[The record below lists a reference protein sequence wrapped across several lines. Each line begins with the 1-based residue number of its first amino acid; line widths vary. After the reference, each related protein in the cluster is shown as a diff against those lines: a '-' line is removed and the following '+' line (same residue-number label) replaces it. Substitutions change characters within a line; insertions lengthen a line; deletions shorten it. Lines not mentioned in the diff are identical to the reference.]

1 MKKHF
6 SQLLLYLFLAFAR
19 GRTRRNALALSMSA
33 FFWSVAAPMQAKP
46 LSYVGGTMV
55 MQENDETGYTLSID
69 YTFDPH
75 FALGLYSKY
84 EINQDEFWMAGPQL
98 NTLVK
103 RWNLPDGQGNIFTM
117 TGVGMA
123 RQGSNNQ
130 PSAWAAL
137 LADYETRRWF
147 LSYEPR
153 LTYAGNI
160 EKSFWQ
166 RAHAGFA
173 PYLANYDELNTWLLI
188 RVDHH
193 PAKTITSLSRQSCAF
208 FTKRSGL
215 NSDTAATTTSWS
227 TGPNNSEERKTLCV
241 AIS

>member
-6 SQLLLYLFLAFAR
+6 SQLLSYLILAFV
-19 GRTRRNALALSMSA
+19 GRRTPRNALALSIGA
-33 FFWSVAAPMQAKP
+33 LFWSVVTPMQAKP

-69 YTFDPH
+69 YTFHPH

-84 EINQDEFWMAGPQL
+84 EIGGNDFWMAGPQL
-98 NTLVK
+98 NTLIK
-103 RWNLPDGQGNIFTM
+103 RWNLPDGQGNIFSM
-117 TGVGMA
+117 TGAGMA

-130 PSAWAAL
+130 PAAWAGL

-147 LSYEPR
+147 FSYEPR

-160 EKSFWQ
+160 DKAFWQ

-188 RVDHH
+188 RMDHH
-193 PAKTITSLSRQSCAF
+193 PAKNDHFVVTPVLRF
-208 FTKRSGL
+208 FYKTMWLELGYSSNNNVMVNWTKQF
-215 NSDTAATTTSWS
+215 
-227 TGPNNSEERKTLCV
+227 
-241 AIS
+241 

>member
-1 MKKHF
+1 MKKHY
-6 SQLLLYLFLAFAR
+6 SQLLSYLVLAFVR
-19 GRTRRNALALSMSA
+19 GKTLRNALALSISA
-33 FFWSVAAPMQAKP
+33 FFWSVAAPTQAKP

-55 MQENDETGYTLSID
+55 MQEN
-69 YTFDPH
+69 YTFNPH

-98 NTLVK
+98 NTLIK
-103 RWNLPDGQGNIFTM
+103 RWNLPDGQGNIFSM
-117 TGVGMA
+117 TGAGMA

-130 PSAWAAL
+130 PAAWAAL

-147 LSYEPR
+147 FSYEPR
-153 LTYAGNI
+153 VMYAGNI

-193 PAKTITSLSRQSCAF
+193 PAKNDHFVVTPVLRFFYKTIWLELGYSSNNHVMVNW
-208 FTKRSGL
+208 TKQF
-215 NSDTAATTTSWS
+215 
-227 TGPNNSEERKTLCV
+227 
-241 AIS
+241 